1 MLDLEDLGV
10 AISDSYRKPAPYLDD
25 MVPYRFEIERSFYG
39 SWQTTRAKMWEL
51 AEQESGD
58 AEVPLPIVMTLG
70 PAEGET
76 EESAEERMTSFR
88 YPPNYVRRFRMNVRS
103 FAESASTSSEVL
115 LLMSRDPYRD
125 PDRGLHSSNSGDV
138 DVVGVAID
146 HPNMPVPRL
155 VQMCRDV
162 GSVPS
167 GRVRWLFSNP
177 RLPVSVLEELIGGK
191 TLIIRGAL
199 GREALIGVASNES
212 TPEDL
217 LRRLYEQR
225 PTASV
230 RRHVAANPST
240 PPDVLDQLLADSD
253 AETRYASG
261 RNPNLSVGSIR
272 ETAVHK
278 NWRMREAVAQNDS
291 SPSAVLKHL
300 QQDTSTRVKSAAKGT
315 LACRVLGC
323 RTGLL
328 RILPGRPLWEDHSAQ
343 HRSGILH
350 GYEID
355 WG

>member
-1 MLDLEDLGV
+1 MLELEDLGI
-10 AISDSYRKPAPYLDD
+10 ATPGGYRKPGPYVDD
-25 MVPYRFEIERSFYG
+25 MVAYRFEIERAFYG

-51 AEQESGD
+51 AEQESGNT
-58 AEVPLPIVMTLG
+58 EVPLPIVMMLG
-70 PAEGET
+70 PAEAET
-76 EESAEERMTSFR
+76 ERSAEVRMTSFR
-88 YPPNYVRRFRMNVRS
+88 YPSNYVRRFRMNVRS
-103 FAESASTSSEVL
+103 FAYSASTSSEVL

-138 DVVGVAID
+138 DVVGAALD
-146 HPNMPVPRL
+146 HPNMPVQRL
-155 VQMCRDV
+155 VQMCTDI

-167 GRVRWLFSNP
+167 NRVRWLFSNP
-177 RLPVSVLEELIGGK
+177 RLPVSVLEELVGGK
-191 TLIIRGAL
+191 IRIIGGAL

-217 LRRLYEQR
+217 LRRLYQQR
-225 PTASV
+225 PPAFV
-230 RRHVAANPST
+230 RRHVEANPST
-240 PPDVLDQLLADSD
+240 PPDVLDQLLADTD

-272 ETAVHK
+272 ETAGHK

-291 SPSAVLKHL
+291 SPGVVLKHL
-300 QQDTSTRVKSAAKGT
+300 HLDTSKRVKSAAEGT
-315 LACRVLGC
+315 LGCRLLAC

-328 RILPGRPLWEDHSAQ
+328 RILPGRPVWEDHSAQ